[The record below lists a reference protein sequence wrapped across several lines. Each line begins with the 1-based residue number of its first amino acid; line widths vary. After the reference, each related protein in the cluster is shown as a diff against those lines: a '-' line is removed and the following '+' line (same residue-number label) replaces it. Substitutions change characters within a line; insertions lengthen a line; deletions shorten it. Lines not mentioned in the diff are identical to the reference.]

1 MIFRGLTVPIMLAVA
16 ATGCTP
22 YGVSGPEDL
31 GLAARIEFDPQKLP
45 IALTPGDSNPKL
57 SRNELLSRWVVRS
70 DFLCADYQLKL
81 SRSIRDTRLA
91 TDFLATVLAGLATI
105 FAQPAVTRPLAGAAT
120 IALGVGGDIQSDLF
134 LQQAGDVVGTAIQ
147 AVRTRARI
155 ELQKKFT
162 ADYADYTLEQGL
174 ADVQRYDRE
183 TCNLNVGLNEI
194 RASLNIVGP
203 VAPQANDPIVP
214 LPLLPAGTGA
224 GPSAASATSGGT
236 IPMASITIP
245 PIVQKTPEGGFLFTP
260 GKTVTVPA
268 SAAAAAMGAPTGAG
282 STSSP
287 GVGPGSTSSLG
298 VGPGSTSRPAVGL
311 GATSKGL
318 PSGGEISSAQPQF
331 ITGGRNEEERK
342 LPLRQGKRIQSKLCL
357 EPTGVF
363 GRETYDAIQAWRADN
378 SSTPLPAPLGATEPP
393 PLNAT
398 EITDLLGL
406 PDCKRE
412 FYRSPFEQA
421 EYGTERRVMNLQRD
435 LSAALKKAGGTTS
448 VPQDGKLSAKPDDPT
463 RRAIRE
469 FQELK
474 RLPQTGIMTGATLD
488 AIAN

>member
-1 MIFRGLTVPIMLAVA
+1 
-16 ATGCTP
+16 
-22 YGVSGPEDL
+22 
-31 GLAARIEFDPQKLP
+31 
-45 IALTPGDSNPKL
+45 
-57 SRNELLSRWVVRS
+57 
-70 DFLCADYQLKL
+70 
-81 SRSIRDTRLA
+81 
-91 TDFLATVLAGLATI
+91 LAGS
-105 FAQPAVTRPLAGAAT
+105 AT

-162 ADYADYTLEQGL
+162 AKYADYTLEQGL
-174 ADVQRYDRE
+174 VDVQRYDRE

-203 VAPQANDPIVP
+203 VAPQANDPVVP
-214 LPLLPAGTGA
+214 LPPPAAGTGP

-245 PIVQKTPEGGFLFTP
+245 PIVQKTPEGGFIFTP

-268 SAAAAAMGAPTGAG
+268 SAAAAAIGAPTGAGSISGPGVGRG

-287 GVGPGSTSSLG
+287 GVGPGSTSSPAA
-298 VGPGSTSRPAVGL
+298 GPGT
-311 GATSKGL
+311 TSKGL
-318 PSGGEISSAQPQF
+318 SSGGGVSSAQPQF

-342 LPLRQGKRIQSKLCL
+342 LPLTQGERIQSNLCL
-357 EPTGVF
+357 KPTGVF
-363 GRETYDAIQAWRADN
+363 GRETRDAIQAWRADN

-398 EITDLLGL
+398 EIKDLLGL
-406 PDCKRE
+406 TDCKPG
-412 FYRSPFEQA
+412 FRSPFEQA
-421 EYGTERRVMNLQRD
+421 EYGTEGRVMNLQRD

-448 VPQDGKLSAKPDDPT
+448 VPQSGKLNDRT
-463 RRAIRE
+463 RKAIRE
-469 FQELK
+469 FQGLK
-474 RLPQTGIMTGATLD
+474 GQPQTGTMTRATLD
-488 AIAN
+488 AIAKLL